1 MLTFAQTLSL
11 LVSLVLPC
19 GKAQSRKARASVQE
33 IKVLALLIQV
43 ISVMKFILS
52 CEKVTILNGES

>member
-19 GKAQSRKARASVQE
+19 SKAQSRKARASVQE
-33 IKVLALLIQV
+33 IKVPALLIQV

-52 CEKVTILNGES
+52 CEKVTILNGKS